1 MERAIRMTMHNA
13 VIVAHGS
20 PGHPQSQDAAMAIL
34 AAGVSDVLPK
44 WTIRGATLASP
55 GSLESALHGLESPL
69 IYPFFM
75 SQGYFT
81 GVVLPRRLIRAGCN
95 HLQLPPFGAD
105 PAIPALVAEA
115 AMTGARTA
123 NLVPEETALLL
134 AAHGSKVSPAS
145 RLATLALI
153 QRLLVALPFKAV
165 VAGFIEEPPY
175 LVGAAHDLGRALC
188 LPLFTLTAGHVL
200 DDVPDAMLR
209 AGFTGPIL
217 PAIGSHL
224 AVPRVIAAGLERY
237 ATKAAA

>member
-20 PGHPQSQDAAMAIL
+20 PGTPQPQDAAMAVL
-34 AAGVSDVLPK
+34 AASVSDVLPN

-55 GSLESALHGLESPL
+55 GSLESALHGVDSPL

-81 GVVLPRRLIRAGCN
+81 SDILPRRLSSAGCN
-95 HLQLPPFGAD
+95 YLQLPPFGAD

-123 NLVPEETALLL
+123 NLIPEETSLLL
-134 AAHGSKVSPAS
+134 AAHGSEVSPAS
-145 RLATLALI
+145 RIATLALVE
-153 QRLLVALPFKAV
+153 QLLAALPFKAV

-175 LVGAAHDLGRALC
+175 LGESARDLGRALC
-188 LPLFTLTAGHVL
+188 LPLFTLTASHVL

-217 PAIGSHL
+217 PAIGSHP

>member
-20 PGHPQSQDAAMAIL
+20 PGTPQPQDAAMAVL
-34 AAGVSDVLPK
+34 AASVSDVLPN

-55 GSLESALHGLESPL
+55 GSLESALHGVDSPL

-81 GVVLPRRLIRAGCN
+81 SDILPRRLSSAGCN
-95 HLQLPPFGAD
+95 YLQLPPFGAD

-123 NLVPEETALLL
+123 NLIPEETSLLL
-134 AAHGSKVSPAS
+134 AAHGSEVSPAS
-145 RLATLALI
+145 RIATLALVE
-153 QRLLVALPFKAV
+153 QLLAALPFKAV

-175 LVGAAHDLGRALC
+175 LGESARDLGRALC
-188 LPLFTLTAGHVL
+188 LPLFTLTASHVL

-237 ATKAAA
+237 ATRIAA

>member
-1 MERAIRMTMHNA
+1 
-13 VIVAHGS
+13 
-20 PGHPQSQDAAMAIL
+20 MAIL

-81 GVVLPRRLIRAGCN
+81 GEILPRRLSSAGCN

-105 PAIPALVAEA
+105 PAIPALVADA
-115 AMTGARTA
+115 AMTGARIA
-123 NLVPEETALLL
+123 NLVPEKTSLLL
-134 AAHGSKVSPAS
+134 AAHGSEVSSAS
-145 RLATLALI
+145 RIATFALI
-153 QRLLVALPFKAV
+153 EQLLAALPFKAV

-175 LVGAAHDLGRALC
+175 LVDAARDLGRALC
-188 LPLFTLTAGHVL
+188 LPFFTLTASHVL
-200 DDVPDAMLR
+200 DDVPDAMIR

-237 ATKAAA
+237 VTKAAA

>member
-1 MERAIRMTMHNA
+1 MA
-13 VIVAHGS
+13 V
-20 PGHPQSQDAAMAIL
+20 L
-34 AAGVSDVLPK
+34 AASVSDVLPN

-55 GSLESALHGLESPL
+55 GSLESALHGVDSPL

-81 GVVLPRRLIRAGCN
+81 SDILPRRLSSAGCN
-95 HLQLPPFGAD
+95 YLQLPPFGAD

-123 NLVPEETALLL
+123 NLIPEETSLLL
-134 AAHGSKVSPAS
+134 AAHGSEVSPAS
-145 RLATLALI
+145 RIATLALVE
-153 QRLLVALPFKAV
+153 QLLAALPFKAV

-175 LVGAAHDLGRALC
+175 LGESARDLGRALC
-188 LPLFTLTAGHVL
+188 LPLFTLTASHVL

-217 PAIGSHL
+217 PAIGSHP